1 MQFSILHCRTD
12 CFSAHSSFH
21 RCPKKARRKKIR
33 VRRDKEKDKV
43 RKTESPWV
51 FRLEDKSWNMMSWLV
66 RKLWRSKGKMRS
78 YPSQN
83 YAFSFI
89 TTAFGFVDC
98 SFLMHLNASQTFLH
112 RSFHCTRVMGC
123 PERFSKRR
131 KKIILSW
138 SLPEIHTSYGL
149 YSLIDCFCL
158 KIIKTVIHWTPFNIT
173 SPNVQVNWP
182 SRKTV
187 HNDVEVVETFSEGP
201 GSWRQICLQFEKQ
214 QLHLKIHLKGYLP
227 ISFQSYPQRFC
238 CFKEIPLLSPRALF
252 TGIS

>member
-1 MQFSILHCRTD
+1 
-12 CFSAHSSFH
+12 
-21 RCPKKARRKKIR
+21 
-33 VRRDKEKDKV
+33 
-43 RKTESPWV
+43 
-51 FRLEDKSWNMMSWLV
+51 MSWLV

-89 TTAFGFVDC
+89 TTAFGFVDF

-112 RSFHCTRVMGC
+112 RIFHCTGVMGC

-201 GSWRQICLQFEKQ
+201 GPWRQLCLQFEKQ
-214 QLHLKIHLKGYLP
+214 QLHLKITWKAISQLAFKVILSVSVALKRYHYWVLELFSLELVRRSKSGKLNYFITGLFNYDWVILP
-227 ISFQSYPQRFC
+227 S
-238 CFKEIPLLSPRALF
+238 L
-252 TGIS
+252 